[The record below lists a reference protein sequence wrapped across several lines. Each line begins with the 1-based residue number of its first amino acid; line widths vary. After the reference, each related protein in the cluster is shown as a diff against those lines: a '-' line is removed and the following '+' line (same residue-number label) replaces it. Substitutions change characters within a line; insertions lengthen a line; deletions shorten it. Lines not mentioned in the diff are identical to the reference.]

1 MCSSSSVG
9 KSRNNNN
16 AENKSCGLYY
26 CDSYNIRPRKA
37 YSIVNRLVGKIMSS
51 FPVSIFLL
59 PIPSFDMILHGSE
72 ERRKGEKKMISIVY
86 NIQTHDPTHA
96 KKSGNLLGKIKMS
109 LPEGTSTSS
118 R

>member
-59 PIPSFDMILHGSE
+59 PIPSFDMILHGNE
-72 ERRKGEKKMISIVY
+72 ERRKGGKKKMISIVY
-86 NIQTHDPTHA
+86 FISRLTIQHSQ
-96 KKSGNLLGKIKMS
+96 KSRGTYWGK
-109 LPEGTSTSS
+109 
-118 R
+118 

>member
-59 PIPSFDMILHGSE
+59 PIPSFDMIQYCMESE
-72 ERRKGEKKMISIVY
+72 ERRKGEK
-86 NIQTHDPTHA
+86 
-96 KKSGNLLGKIKMS
+96 
-109 LPEGTSTSS
+109 
-118 R
+118 